1 MKGDLYINGKDA
13 WDTWGVNMGE
23 DFLNAI
29 DAFAPMKEYIE
40 NDSRLEHGKR
50 VLVIEPKVSSRELTL
65 HFTIKGDNAND
76 FRNKRKAF
84 EEELQKGEV
93 DVKVPVL
100 GSEIY
105 HLIYSGK
112 SVGYAMNMART
123 FCTLSAKF
131 EEPNPMNRAQND

>member
-50 VLVIEPKVSSRELTL
+50 VLVLEPKVASRDLTL
-65 HFTIKGDNAND
+65 HFTIKGDSAND
-76 FRNKRKAF
+76 FRTKRKAF
-84 EEELQKGEV
+84 EEELRKGEV